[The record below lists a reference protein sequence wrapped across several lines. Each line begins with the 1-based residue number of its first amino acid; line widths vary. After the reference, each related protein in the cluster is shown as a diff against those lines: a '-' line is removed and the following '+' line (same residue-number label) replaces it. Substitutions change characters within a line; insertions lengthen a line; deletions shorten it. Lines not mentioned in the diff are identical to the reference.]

1 MAPLLEKSLDRVGD
15 GDRAV
20 LEVELVVLANVLEDV
35 AVVDHE
41 AVRLREALGARV
53 GEPVEPPEPRAVANV
68 EVGDGIERQ
77 FAVLFLVE
85 VLGAKSLLCT
95 LIVYSFFYFCT
106 RTMTI
111 GRRTPASCRSWGHC
125 ADVAR
130 ALCKSD
136 DDDDDANLVGSACCR
151 VCASEGVRNPSL
163 FCASCVLTHLPKP
176 GSGERVTNVL
186 RLGCCAFSV
195 LTTSLM
201 R

>member
-95 LIVYSFFYFCT
+95 LIVYSFFIFA
-106 RTMTI
+106 
-111 GRRTPASCRSWGHC
+111 P
-125 ADVAR
+125 
-130 ALCKSD
+130 
-136 DDDDDANLVGSACCR
+136 
-151 VCASEGVRNPSL
+151 EP
-163 FCASCVLTHLPKP
+163 
-176 GSGERVTNVL
+176 
-186 RLGCCAFSV
+186 
-195 LTTSLM
+195 
-201 R
+201 